1 MSLYLGTT
9 PIASD
14 GSHRLPGEI
23 GDIGIAPF
31 GIDES
36 LNLRRYLNGQVIS
49 QTQFESFTNKVKSAI
64 ALYPNLSATEES
76 WQAEVTASVLG
87 QCGKFVID
95 DEAGTIRLPKVV
107 NIQGL
112 QDLALIGGIKAES
125 LPDAIYYSDVAWNKA
140 AGDASRSLVASKGGY
155 ENNNTGKGLLVGDRQ
170 DSTSTFDYSYGK
182 LSASNSTYQNN
193 APVQQEAVQYPY
205 YIQVATGVEETLPA
219 IREYKVNNSNFF
231 GQSMWSDIEPNNA
244 SLLASNGQY
253 NTRVMYPDYYNW
265 LLGMYNNPTESN
277 VIKVGSIVD
286 DNGVLS
292 GFGSTS
298 WVTLPS
304 NFSPN
309 SSNWEIFFKFT
320 TGTIGT
326 IQDIICSQLEYQPV
340 GVVIETDGCLLFEGY
355 LNNTSTQIF
364 NIKGTTILES
374 DTTYYVK
381 CEYDSNTGYSLKL
394 GTDKDNL
401 VLEGNSAVTTV
412 INSGYNIALG
422 CDFTTNGA
430 YYGYAFTGSIDL
442 NESYININGQR
453 WWNGRKSAVVKTGET
468 SISFNRDFVINMAD
482 ETFRL
487 PLSNGERVLVAKKE
501 ATTTDPSW
509 WNWYSDGWL
518 EQGGQIK
525 SNGTNYWATVT
536 YLKPFKEEP
545 TVLITMKGC
554 YYNAA
559 IYGQHGINAQT
570 STSTAFT
577 TLMDNSNIPY
587 KNWEASGY
595 AEIPTEIDYTEIKGL
610 YYYVGD
616 VVQDASLINAGRVL
630 EYFSKLNTVHC
641 VIETFKSGTSW
652 YRVYDDGWVEQGA
665 TISLT
670 ACPQTITLLKQYQ
683 DNNYTIC
690 IGGGDPDSNAAVC
703 STSVYSRAVGSFS
716 LASGYN
722 GTFYSCVISWFACGY
737 GA

>member
-9 PIASD
+9 SIASD
-14 GSHRLPGEI
+14 GSHRLTGEI

-49 QTQFESFTNKVKSAI
+49 QTQFEAFTNKIKSAI
-64 ALYPNLSATEES
+64 VLYPNLLATEEN
-76 WQAEVTASVLG
+76 WQAEVTNSKLG

-95 DEAGTIRLPKVV
+95 DEEGTIRLPKVV

-125 LPDAIYYSDVAWNKA
+125 LPNITGMVGYVVQHDCPATGAFVRNAQTVLPGGGNLLTNVLSF
-140 AGDASRSLVASKGGY
+140 DASRSS
-155 ENNNTGKGLLVGDRQ
+155 
-170 DSTSTFDYSYGK
+170 
-182 LSASNSTYQNN
+182 STYQDG

-231 GQSMWSDIEPNNA
+231 GQSMWSDIEPNNV

-253 NTRVMYPDYYNW
+253 NPKTVYPDYYNW
-265 LLGMYNNPTESN
+265 LLGLYNNPTESN

-292 GFGSTS
+292 GFSTS
-298 WVTLPS
+298 NYVKLPS
-304 NFSPN
+304 AFSPN
-309 SSNWEIFFKFT
+309 FNSWEFVRKITTGNDVSTVQGLTDGVGLINVASSIDSSKSRLYLSSNGSTWDISAGIL
-320 TGTIGT
+320 GTYT
-326 IQDIICSQLEYQPV
+326 VLA
-340 GVVIETDGCLLFEGY
+340 
-355 LNNTSTQIF
+355 N
-364 NIKGTTILES
+364 
-374 DTTYYVK
+374 TTYYVK
-381 CEYDSNTGYSLKL
+381 ISYNGSAYMLSYSTDGETYTTDITVPSSTPIYSNVTLEL
-394 GTDKDNL
+394 GAAH
-401 VLEGNSAVTTV
+401 GTTPPA
-412 INSGYNIALG
+412 SPFL
-422 CDFTTNGA
+422 
-430 YYGYAFTGSIDL
+430 GSIDL

-453 WWNGRKSAVVKTGET
+453 WWNGRKAVAIKTGET
-468 SISFNRDFVINMAD
+468 SISPDYDYIINISD

-487 PLSNGERVLVAKKE
+487 PLLNGERVLVAKKE

-587 KNWEASGY
+587 KNWEACGY
-595 AEIPTEIDYTEIKGL
+595 SSIPTTSDYTEIKGL

-641 VIETFKSGTSW
+641 VIETFKSGKSW

-665 TISLT
+665 TLSVSQVST
-670 ACPQTITLLKQYQ
+670 GQAITLLKNFK
-683 DNNYTIC
+683 DTNYSVVVCLRTW
-690 IGGGDPDSNAAVC
+690 AA
-703 STSVYSRAVGSFS
+703 SWAGEANPRAVDPTV
-716 LASGYN
+716 SGFTIQSGGN
-722 GTFYSCVISWFACGY
+722 RNPSDMTWIACGY

>member
-9 PIASD
+9 SIASD

-49 QTQFESFTNKVKSAI
+49 QTQFEAFTNKIKSAI
-64 ALYPNLSATEES
+64 TFYPNLSATEEN
-76 WQAEVTASVLG
+76 WQAEVTNSKLG

-107 NIQGL
+107 NINGL

-125 LPDAIYYSDVAWNKA
+125 LPDAIYYSEAAWGSA
-140 AGDASRSLVASKGGY
+140 DASKSLVASKGGY
-155 ENNNTGKGLLVGDRQ
+155 EDNNTGKGLLVATKQ
-170 DSTSTFDYSYGK
+170 DSSSLYDYSYGK
-182 LSASNSTYQNN
+182 LSASNSVYQDN

-265 LLGMYNNPTESN
+265 LLGLYNNPTESN
-277 VIKVGSIVD
+277 VIKVGSILD

-292 GFGSTS
+292 GFSTS
-298 WVTLPS
+298 NYVKLPS
-304 NFSPN
+304 AFSPN
-309 SSNWEIFFKFT
+309 FNSWEFVRKITTGNDVSTVQGLTDGVGLINVASSIDSSKSRLYLSSNGSTWDISAGIL
-320 TGTIGT
+320 GTYT
-326 IQDIICSQLEYQPV
+326 VLA
-340 GVVIETDGCLLFEGY
+340 
-355 LNNTSTQIF
+355 N
-364 NIKGTTILES
+364 
-374 DTTYYVK
+374 TTYYVK
-381 CEYDSNTGYSLKL
+381 ISYNGSAYTLSYSTDGETYTTDITVPSSTPIYSNVTLEL
-394 GTDKDNL
+394 GAAH
-401 VLEGNSAVTTV
+401 GTTLPA
-412 INSGYNIALG
+412 SPFL
-422 CDFTTNGA
+422 
-430 YYGYAFTGSIDL
+430 GSIDL

-468 SISFNRDFVINMAD
+468 SISIDYDYIINTAD

-487 PLSNGERVLVAKKE
+487 PLLNGEENLVDYSNRIALSGTEYTAQVNGWIVVDVSAVNTVNTAKINNE
-501 ATTTDPSW
+501 EISW
-509 WNWYSDGWL
+509 
-518 EQGGQIK
+518 GGGGSTSHNHGYIIPLSK
-525 SNGTNYWATVT
+525 GDKIVSTNAIRAFYPAKGNGT
-536 YLKPFKEEP
+536 
-545 TVLITMKGC
+545 
-554 YYNAA
+554 
-559 IYGQHGINAQT
+559 
-570 STSTAFT
+570 
-577 TLMDNSNIPY
+577 
-587 KNWEASGY
+587 
-595 AEIPTEIDYTEIKGL
+595 L

-616 VVQDASLINAGRVL
+616 IVQDASLINAGRVL

-641 VIETFKSGTSW
+641 VVETFKSGTSW

-665 TISLT
+665 TILLT
-670 ACPQTITLLKQYQ
+670 ACPQTITMLKQYQ